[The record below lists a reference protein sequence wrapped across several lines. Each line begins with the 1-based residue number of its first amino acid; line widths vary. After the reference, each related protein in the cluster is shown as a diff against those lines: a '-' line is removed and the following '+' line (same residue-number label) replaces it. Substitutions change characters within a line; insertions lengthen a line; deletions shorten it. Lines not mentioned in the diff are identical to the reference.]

1 MPYLVVVITTIKIA
15 KFTEHSVAII
25 SQMDRKDFDVVLDSV
40 SKKFDNITAMDHV
53 SLEVKKGTFLT
64 LLGPSGCGKTTTLR
78 VIGGFEYPTCGRI
91 FLRGRDVTD
100 VPPYKRDTNL
110 VFQDFALFPHMNV
123 FGNIAFGLK
132 MRGSAKKQ
140 IKKRVLEMLDMVGLP
155 DISYR
160 KPYQLSGGQRQ
171 RVALCRSLI
180 MEPAVLLLDE
190 PLGALDA
197 MIRKQ
202 MQTELKS
209 LQMKLERTFIS
220 VTHDQEEAMSMSDE
234 IAIMNKGGIEQV
246 GSPHEIYEYPASKFV
261 ATFLGECNLI
271 EVEIVAFDPNRVVV
285 ASPQLSG
292 SFYFYPF
299 KDWRNKSNHKQMSMM
314 IRPENMTIVQG
325 EQAYENKIN
334 GVINESVFKG
344 SFTEYTVQTDSTAL
358 KLRIQGKS
366 QYSKGENVTV
376 TWQGTDCYLIP

>member
-1 MPYLVVVITTIKIA
+1 
-15 KFTEHSVAII
+15 
-25 SQMDRKDFDVVLDSV
+25 MDRKDYDVVLDSV
-40 SKKFDNITAMDHV
+40 SKEFDNITAMDHV
-53 SLEVKKGTFLT
+53 SLKVKKGTFLT

-78 VIGGFEYPTCGRI
+78 VIGGFEYPTDGRI

-132 MRGSAKKQ
+132 MRGSAKQQ
-140 IKKRVLEMLDMVGLP
+140 IKRRVLEMLDMVGLP

-160 KPYQLSGGQRQ
+160 KPHQLSGGQRQ

-202 MQTELKS
+202 MQTELKN
-209 LQMKLERTFIS
+209 LQMKLGRTFIS
-220 VTHDQEEAMSMSDE
+220 VTHDQEEAMSMSDD
-234 IAIMNKGGIEQV
+234 IAIMNQGSIEQV
-246 GSPHEIYEYPASKFV
+246 GSPHNIYENPASKFV

-271 EVEIVAFDPNRVVV
+271 DVEIVASDPNRVVV
-285 ASPQLSG
+285 ESPRLPG
-292 SFYFYPF
+292 SFYFYPS
-299 KDWRNKSNHKQMSMM
+299 KDWQKISNHEPMAMM
-314 IRPENMTIVQG
+314 IRPENMKIAQG
-325 EQAYENKIN
+325 EQAYENKID
-334 GVINESVFKG
+334 GVIKESVFKG
-344 SFTEYTVQTDSTAL
+344 SFTEYLVQAGVTAV
-358 KLRIQGKS
+358 KLQIQGKS
-366 QYSKGENVTV
+366 QFNKGENVTI